1 MAKKSAKKR
10 GRRSAS
16 GANGSAGVAGSA
28 GSAASAG
35 SLSSIST
42 QELARE
48 VKRRER
54 QLSQLHN
61 KREGLMRRLGDV
73 DAEIRAL
80 GSLVGGSANGAGGGR
95 RRARNESNLA
105 DALHAV
111 LNGVTMSVTEAAEAV
126 QQAGYVTTAEN
137 FRTIV
142 NQTLL
147 REKNKFK
154 KIARGQYT
162 AK

>member
-1 MAKKSAKKR
+1 MAKKTAKKR
-10 GRRSAS
+10 GRKSAGAGAAS
-16 GANGSAGVAGSA
+16 GGT
-28 GSAASAG
+28 G

-54 QLSQLHN
+54 QLSQLQN
-61 KREGLMRRLGDV
+61 KRDGLVQRLNEV

-80 GSLVGGSANGAGGGR
+80 GSLVGGAGGGGGR

-105 DALHAV
+105 DALHGV
-111 LNGVTMSVTEAAEAV
+111 LNGVTMGVTEAAEAV
-126 QQAGYVTTAEN
+126 QAAGYVTTAEN

-147 REKNKFK
+147 REKGKFK
-154 KIARGQYT
+154 KVARGQYT